1 MSLTSPQEDTLNDL
15 YIDFDFAKH
24 NKDYEKAREIIKA
37 IREYIGA
44 EADRLETE
52 LFQEAV

>member
-1 MSLTSPQEDTLNDL
+1 MNPDQLDTLQDL

-24 NKDYEKAREIIKA
+24 NKDYEKAREIIRTIK
-37 IREYIGA
+37 EYIGA

-52 LFQEAV
+52 LFQEPV